1 MKLKN
6 IIGWILLLTAA
17 VALGCDANDYT
28 SLAGHYGDDLQAAL
42 QNTLDA
48 YHGPGAVLAVSFN
61 DGSSWIGTAGV
72 AQLPDEAM
80 SAADHFRMGSV
91 TKTFTGEAVLLLAQ
105 SGALTLEDTLD
116 VWLGRLVPDG
126 EGITVRN
133 LLDHTSG
140 LFDFTWSEEDYV
152 DRILENPTGVWLT
165 EELIAIAN
173 ENGPIAAPGEAAV
186 YSNTNYVLLGL
197 IIEAVSGQKAEAFI
211 ADNILTPLALDETTF
226 PTTAAMPAPYT
237 HGYLDVNGDG
247 LFTADEDFTAQH
259 PSAIWTAGAMISTPA
274 DLLVWLAELNDST
287 LLDEQTQAER
297 LNFARQVDGFPAGYF
312 GLGIVK
318 LDGGVGHTGALMGY
332 QTVILRY
339 RDADFVVYSNGYLT
353 SEGVNITNKIYAA
366 AVEVVYPGSN
376 VEI

>member
-1 MKLKN
+1 MKMRN
-6 IIGWILLLTAA
+6 TIGLILLVTAA
-17 VALGCDANDYT
+17 VALGCAADDYT

-48 YHGPGAVLAVSFN
+48 YHGPGAVLAVNFN
-61 DGSSWIGTAGV
+61 DGSTWIGSAGV
-72 AQLPDEAM
+72 AQLPDESL
-80 SAADHFRMGSV
+80 SAAYHFRMGSV

-105 SGALTLEDTLD
+105 NGALTLDDTLD
-116 VWLGRLVPDG
+116 MWLGQLVPDG
-126 EGITVRN
+126 EGITVHN

-140 LFDFTWSEEDYV
+140 LFDFTWSEDYL
-152 DRILENPTGVWLT
+152 DKILENPTGVWLP
-165 EELIAIAN
+165 EELVAIAN

-186 YSNTNYVLLGL
+186 YCNTNYVLLGL
-197 IIEAVSGQKAEAFI
+197 IIEAASGQKAEAFI
-211 ADNILTPLALDETTF
+211 AENLLEPLALTETSF
-226 PTTAAMPAPYT
+226 PTTAEIPAPYT

-247 LFTADEDFTAQH
+247 LFTADEDYSAQH

-287 LLDEQTQAER
+287 LLDERFQAER

-339 RDADFVVYSNGYLT
+339 RDADFVVYGNGYLT
-353 SEGVNITNKIYAA
+353 SEGVNITNKIYQA
-366 AVEVVYPGSN
+366 AVEVVYPGSD